1 MHACRSKGRSY
12 FFEQF
17 LREADI
23 GAIDNIGSFGGNASF
38 EVKCNGSV
46 IVTLFF
52 LNLCSLFLLVGLNQ
66 PIVVVFLEFF
76 DIGMMFL
83 FSTLDGFVP
92 FV

>member
-1 MHACRSKGRSY
+1 MG
-12 FFEQF
+12 
-17 LREADI
+17 EADI
-23 GAIDNIGSFGGNASF
+23 GVIDDVGSFCGNASF

-46 IVTLFF
+46 IVALFF
-52 LNLCSLFLLVGLNQ
+52 LDFCSFFLLIGLNE
-66 PIVVVFLEFF
+66 PIIVVFLEFF